1 LFFQTGFAFSLSL
14 RSHYIIWAPTIA
26 TNYRKMNKGKRADK
40 YEDRQKRVREAFS
53 LFEMEGVINVG

>member
-1 LFFQTGFAFSLSL
+1 
-14 RSHYIIWAPTIA
+14 
-26 TNYRKMNKGKRADK
+26 MNKGKRADK